1 MRGKPLIKYPVM
13 KPSLLKLKKFL
24 KLEAER
30 GYDNRAVL
38 GGLESMLDPWEAEA
52 RAEELPQDLVEA
64 VISRLRDYHRLTEP
78 SREEALQGL
87 WRRIQRSAGENETQP
102 LPSARHPE
110 MRVSQAIEEE
120 ADPIEAEIQP
130 EPAKPKTESR
140 AGHRRPSPASAAI
153 TSENAP
159 AALNAPITVLSGIG
173 PRHAE
178 TLSRLGLSSLG
189 DMLYL
194 FPWRYDDYSK
204 LKQINRL
211 NYGEEVTVIGS
222 IQNVTSRKVRSGR
235 INLTEVLVS
244 DGTGTLRVNWF
255 NQPWIVK
262 RLRKN
267 MPVVLS
273 GKIEQYLGRLVMNNP
288 EMEPLDANNLHTNRI
303 VPVYP
308 LTGNIT
314 QRWLRGM
321 MHQVISYW
329 APRIEDPLSEGL
341 RQSAN
346 LIELPSALL
355 QAHFPDSWEK
365 LKAARYR
372 LAFDEILL
380 LQLGMLQQKRAWQQ
394 RRARTFSPPEEW
406 VTSQISRLPFAL
418 TGAQKRAVEDIRAD
432 LTSGRP
438 MNRLLQGDVGSGK
451 TAVAALTIA
460 IVAFEGA
467 QAAIMA
473 PTSILAEQ
481 HYNSLRHLL
490 TGEGAV
496 LHQDQVRLMIGA
508 TPEAEKQEI
517 RTGLQDGS
525 IKLIIGTHALI
536 EDPVIFNDLE
546 LVVVDE
552 QHRFGVDQRA
562 ALRRKGENPH
572 LLVMTATPIPRSL
585 ALTIY
590 GDLDILVM
598 DEMPPGRQPVATHV
612 LSPIERERAYSLIR
626 SQVEQGRQAFI
637 IYPLVEENAKELEK
651 APELTSEIAGKAAV
665 EEHGRLQKEVY
676 PDLMLG
682 LLHGRLRPD
691 EKEEVMRKF
700 RDGEYHIL
708 VATSVVEVGVD
719 VPNAAVMLVEGAN
732 RFGLAQLHQLRGR
745 VGRGGDQAY
754 CLLIPETEN
763 AMENERLAAMVETTD
778 GFVLAEKDL
787 EQRGPGEFLGTQQ
800 SGFKDLRLVTLTN
813 VHLIEKARRF
823 ARSLFDEDP
832 DLEKP
837 EHLPL
842 AAALERFWGE
852 QLQNGSGDLS

>member
-394 RRARTFSPPEEW
+394 RRARAFSPPEEW

>member
-1 MRGKPLIKYPVM
+1 
-13 KPSLLKLKKFL
+13 
-24 KLEAER
+24 
-30 GYDNRAVL
+30 
-38 GGLESMLDPWEAEA
+38 
-52 RAEELPQDLVEA
+52 
-64 VISRLRDYHRLTEP
+64 
-78 SREEALQGL
+78 
-87 WRRIQRSAGENETQP
+87 
-102 LPSARHPE
+102 
-110 MRVSQAIEEE
+110 
-120 ADPIEAEIQP
+120 
-130 EPAKPKTESR
+130 
-140 AGHRRPSPASAAI
+140 
-153 TSENAP
+153 
-159 AALNAPITVLSGIG
+159 
-173 PRHAE
+173 
-178 TLSRLGLSSLG
+178 
-189 DMLYL
+189 
-194 FPWRYDDYSK
+194 
-204 LKQINRL
+204 
-211 NYGEEVTVIGS
+211 
-222 IQNVTSRKVRSGR
+222 
-235 INLTEVLVS
+235 
-244 DGTGTLRVNWF
+244 
-255 NQPWIVK
+255 
-262 RLRKN
+262 
-267 MPVVLS
+267 
-273 GKIEQYLGRLVMNNP
+273 
-288 EMEPLDANNLHTNRI
+288 MEPLEANNLHTNRI

-321 MHQVISYW
+321 MHQVVSYW
-329 APRIEDPLSEGL
+329 APRIQDPLSEGL

-418 TGAQKRAVEDIRAD
+418 TGAQKRAFEDIRAD

-460 IVAFEGA
+460 VVAFEGA

-481 HYNSLRHLL
+481 HNNSLRHLL

-496 LHQDQVRLMIGA
+496 LRQDQVRLMIGA
-508 TPEAEKQEI
+508 TSEAEKQEI

-546 LVVVDE
+546 LVIVDE

-691 EKEEVMRKF
+691 DKEEVMRKF

-732 RFGLAQLHQLRGR
+732 RFGLAQLHQFRGR

-787 EQRGPGEFLGTQQ
+787 EQRGPGEFLGSQQ